1 MSQTYTSND
10 FNDIMNSLVLFMR
23 NQDEF
28 RDMNFDGS
36 AITELLRVL
45 SFNAQQQAFQNN
57 FVYNELQLDSA
68 QLRQNVTSIA
78 SRLGYTPSSATAA
91 KLKVNITV
99 TPSDPTIA
107 PASLVLNGN
116 NQFYSTKDGQTYI
129 FSPDQTYSATLAGGV
144 YLFTGVTLLQG
155 IWTINGFLVQTQYGT
170 ESYVI
175 PNGGVDVSTLQVTVR
190 TSETSGDQVTY
201 NQFKTA
207 YDLGPTSNLFFIREN
222 RDSLYEF
229 KFGDG
234 KFANRLNYGNVITAR
249 YLVTQ
254 GSAGNNIAGLSPVA
268 SIGGFYDISIAQVD
282 TRSYGGAD
290 QEDIESIRTLAPI
303 SFATSGN
310 AVTPGD
316 YVGLAKKLF
325 AETSDAIAWG
335 GEDNVPP
342 KYGYVYL
349 SVIPKNS
356 DILSSDQKAS
366 LVSILKQY
374 NVGSV
379 TPIIVDPVYT
389 YINVNTTVKYR
400 ANALTISTDALKAKV
415 VNYCQTYSANKMA
428 IFGGVLDMSNL
439 SDFINTIDASIS
451 GNYTLVTY
459 EKRFLPNLN
468 VESSYTIPFSHKIS
482 PNTINIT
489 GFTVADANSSGYTY
503 NLYDDGNGNLKL
515 QKTNL
520 AGTVQMS
527 GTFGTVDY
535 TNGIVNIDSFQ
546 PNTLTDFYVTVAC
559 SCNPTDDQS
568 MIGVKNSILKFNQ
581 INVTPV
587 AVLK

>member
-10 FNDIMNSLVLFMR
+10 FDDILSSLVLFMR
-23 NQDEF
+23 NQDSF

-36 AITELLRVL
+36 AIRELLRVL
-45 SFNAQQQAFQNN
+45 AFNSQQQAFQSN

-68 QLRQNVTSIA
+68 QLRQNVASIA

-91 KLKVNITV
+91 KLKINITV
-99 TPSDPTIA
+99 TPSDVTSA
-107 PASLVLNGN
+107 PASLVLDGS

-129 FSPDQTYSATLAGGV
+129 FSPDQAYSATLAGGV

-175 PNGGVDVSTLQVTVR
+175 PNGGVDTSTLQISVR
-190 TSETSGDQVTY
+190 TSETSGDQVSY

-207 YDLGPTSNLFFIREN
+207 YDLGPTSNLYFIREN

-234 KFANRLNYGNVITAR
+234 KFATKLNYGNVITAR
-249 YLVTQ
+249 YLITQ
-254 GSAGNNIAGLSPVA
+254 GSAGNNISGLSPVA
-268 SIGGFYDISIAQVD
+268 SIGGFYDISISQVD
-282 TRSYGGAD
+282 IRSYGGAD

-325 AETSDAIAWG
+325 SETSDAISWG

-349 SVIPKNS
+349 SIIPKNS
-356 DILSSDQKAS
+356 ETLSSDQKS
-366 LVSILKQY
+366 TLVGILKQY

-379 TPIIVDPVYT
+379 TPIIIDPVYT

-400 ANALTISTDALKAKV
+400 AAALTLSTDALKAKV
-415 VNYCQTYSANKMA
+415 SDYCRTYSSTKMEV
-428 IFGGVLDMSNL
+428 FGGVLEMSNF
-439 SDFINTIDASIS
+439 SDFINTIDSSIS
-451 GNYTLVTY
+451 GNYTLVSY
-459 EKRFLPNLN
+459 EKRFVPILN

-482 PNTINIT
+482 PSTINIT
-489 GFTVADANSSGYTY
+489 GFTVTDVNSSGYTY
-503 NLYDDGNGNLKL
+503 NIYDDGVGNLKL
-515 QKTNL
+515 QKTNI
-520 AGTVQMS
+520 AGTVQIDGS
-527 GTFGTVDY
+527 YGTVDY
-535 TNGIVNIDSFQ
+535 TNGIINIDSFK
-546 PNTLTDFYVTVAC
+546 PNALTDFYVTVAC

-568 MIGVKNSILKFNQ
+568 MIGVKNSILKFNN
-581 INVTPV
+581 INVTPL

>member
-1 MSQTYTSND
+1 MTQTYVSND
-10 FNDIMNSLVLFMR
+10 FDDIMNSLVLFLR

-28 RDMNFDGS
+28 KDMNFAGS

-45 SFNAQQQAFQNN
+45 AFNAQQQAFSNN

-68 QLRQNVTSIA
+68 QLRQNVSSIA

-99 TPSDPTIA
+99 TPSDITSA
-107 PASLVLNGN
+107 PASLVLDGN
-116 NQFYSTKDGQTYI
+116 NQFYSTKDGQTFI
-129 FSPDQTYSATLAGGV
+129 FSPDQAYSASLAGGV

-175 PNGGVDVSTLQVTVR
+175 PNSGIDTSTLQIAVR

-234 KFANRLNYGNVITAR
+234 KFANKLNYGNVITAR

-254 GSAGNNIAGLSPVA
+254 GRVGNNISGLSPVA
-268 SIGGFYDISIAQVD
+268 SIGGFYDIAIAQVD
-282 TRSYGGAD
+282 ARSYGGAD
-290 QEDIESIRTLAPI
+290 QEDIESIRTMAPI

-325 AETSDAIAWG
+325 AETSDAISWG
-335 GEDNVPP
+335 GEENVPP
-342 KYGYVYL
+342 KYGYVFL

-356 DILSSDQKAS
+356 DVLSSDQKAS

-379 TPIIVDPVYT
+379 TPIVVDPVYT
-389 YINVNTTVKYR
+389 YINVNTTVKYKSDL
-400 ANALTISTDALKAKV
+400 LTITTDALKAKV
-415 VNYCQTYSANKMA
+415 SNYCRSFSSSKME
-428 IFGGVLDMSNL
+428 IFGGMLDMSVL
-439 SDFINTIDASIS
+439 SDFINTIDSAIS
-451 GNYTLVTY
+451 GNNTLITY
-459 EKRFLPNLN
+459 EKRFNPILN
-468 VESSYTIPFSHKIS
+468 VEGSYILPFSHKIS
-482 PNTINIT
+482 AGTVNIT
-489 GFTVADANSSGYTY
+489 GFTVTDTNSSGYTY
-503 NLYDDGNGNLKL
+503 NIYDDGNGVLKL
-515 QKTNL
+515 QKTSSS
-520 AGTVQMS
+520 GIVQMS

-535 TNGIVNIDSFQ
+535 TQGLISIDSFK
-546 PNTLTDFYVTVAC
+546 PNALTDFYVTVAC

-568 MIGVKNSILKFNQ
+568 MIGVKNSILKFNN

-587 AVLK
+587 AVKK